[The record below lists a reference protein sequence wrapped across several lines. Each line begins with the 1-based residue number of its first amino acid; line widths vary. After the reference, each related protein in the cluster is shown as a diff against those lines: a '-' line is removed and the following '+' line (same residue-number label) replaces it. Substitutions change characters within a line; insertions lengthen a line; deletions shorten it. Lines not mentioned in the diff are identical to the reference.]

1 MEACFGWVELV
12 GLFYGLEGLVRVSP
26 IFWICGGGL
35 TIFMDGWIFWV
46 SNGLVGVGGGIF
58 WVVGGVV

>member
-12 GLFYGLEGLVRVSP
+12 GLFYGLEGLVRVSRG

-35 TIFMDGWIFWV
+35 TIFMDG
-46 SNGLVGVGGGIF
+46 
-58 WVVGGVV
+58 